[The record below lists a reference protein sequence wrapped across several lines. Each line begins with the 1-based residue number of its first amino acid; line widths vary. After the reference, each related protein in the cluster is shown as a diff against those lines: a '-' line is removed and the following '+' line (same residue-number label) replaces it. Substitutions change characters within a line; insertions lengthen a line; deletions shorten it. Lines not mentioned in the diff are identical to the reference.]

1 MTLHTEPVKAIGVKE
16 FRENLAQYLHS
27 DTPVA
32 VTKHGL
38 TVGYYLPARPPVK
51 EEDKQALEA
60 AAQKLNNLLKA
71 KGIDPKDLIND
82 FKELKAKRKQQ
93 KKDA

>member
-1 MTLHTEPVKAIGVKE
+1 MSLQTESVKSIGVKE
-16 FRENLAQYLHS
+16 FRENLAQYMHS

-38 TVGYYLPARPPVK
+38 TVGYYLPARHPVK
-51 EEDKQALEA
+51 EEDKQALAA
-60 AAQKLNNLLKA
+60 AAQKLNSLLEA
-71 KGIDPKDLIND
+71 KGIDPEDLIND
-82 FKELKAKRKQQ
+82 FKELKEQHRQQ